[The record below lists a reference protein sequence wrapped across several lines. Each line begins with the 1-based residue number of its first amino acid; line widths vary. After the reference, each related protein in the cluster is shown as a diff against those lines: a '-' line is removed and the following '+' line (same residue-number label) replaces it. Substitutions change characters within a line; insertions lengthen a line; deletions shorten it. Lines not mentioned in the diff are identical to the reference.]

1 MILVIVNELM
11 ECSDEDEAALA
22 QRAPRRAS
30 VCRRQDFFSN
40 ALQVVELRQNFILEV
55 AILRAA

>member
-1 MILVIVNELM
+1 MRTQLM
-11 ECSDEDEAALA
+11 KSSDEDGAALA

-40 ALQVVELRQNFILEV
+40 ALQVVELRQQFILEV